1 MLRNVDLTSAHKSAQ
16 DKLPNMSKL
25 AVMMRVGEFL
35 SIALKT
41 CGKIE
46 IVESSSM
53 KLNKVEMLHNVE
65 FS

>member
-1 MLRNVDLTSAHKSAQ
+1 MILRNVNLAPAHKSTQ
-16 DKLPNMSKL
+16 DKLPDMSKL

-46 IVESSSM
+46 IVESSCI
-53 KLNKVEMLHNVE
+53 KLNKVEILHKVE
-65 FS
+65 

>member
-1 MLRNVDLTSAHKSAQ
+1 MLRNVNLAPAQKSAQ
-16 DKLPNMSKL
+16 DKLPDMSKL

-53 KLNKVEMLHNVE
+53 KLNKVEMLQKVE

>member
-1 MLRNVDLTSAHKSAQ
+1 MSTQ
-16 DKLPNMSKL
+16 DKLPDMFKL

-46 IVESSSM
+46 IVESSCI
-53 KLNKVEMLHNVE
+53 KLNKVEILHKVE
-65 FS
+65 

>member
-16 DKLPNMSKL
+16 DKLPDMFKL

-46 IVESSSM
+46 VVESSSM
-53 KLNKVEMLHNVE
+53 KLNKVEILHKVE

>member
-1 MLRNVDLTSAHKSAQ
+1 MLRNLDLTSAHKSAQ

-53 KLNKVEMLHNVE
+53 KLNKVEILHKVE

>member
-53 KLNKVEMLHNVE
+53 KLNKVEILHKVE

>member
-1 MLRNVDLTSAHKSAQ
+1 MILRNVNLAPAHKSTQ
-16 DKLPNMSKL
+16 DKLPDMFKL

-46 IVESSSM
+46 IVESSCI
-53 KLNKVEMLHNVE
+53 KLNKVEILHKVE
-65 FS
+65 

>member
-1 MLRNVDLTSAHKSAQ
+1 MLRNVDLTPAHKSAQ

-46 IVESSSM
+46 TVRSSSI
-53 KLNKVEMLHNVE
+53 KLNKVEMLHKVE